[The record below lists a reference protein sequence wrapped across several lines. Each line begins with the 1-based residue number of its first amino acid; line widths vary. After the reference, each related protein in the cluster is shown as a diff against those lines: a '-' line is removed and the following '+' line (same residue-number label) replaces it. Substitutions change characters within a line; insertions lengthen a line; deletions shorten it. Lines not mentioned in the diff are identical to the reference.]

1 MLYDVYYSMYE
12 YVSVVMLSIARERPM
27 SATTIYNEIQA
38 ALKRGE
44 RFTIA
49 TVVKTAGA
57 APCAVGSK
65 MLVCADGTTSGSF
78 AGPKTDGRV
87 AQEALQ
93 VIHDG
98 QSRLTHIHLDADQG
112 EAVGSCGATLEVFFE
127 VLRPE
132 PRLIIAGA
140 GYVAQA
146 LARLAS
152 ALDFRIVVVDDRRDL
167 ADPIVFEDKVQL
179 TFGDIPQTIHELE
192 PDESSWIVIVTR
204 GHHLDKDALRA
215 ALETNAAYIGMIGS
229 TSKVKH
235 IFKDLLKEGL
245 TRERLEQVHA
255 PIGLDLG
262 AETPDEIALSIAAV
276 MLMIRKKGSGASLNT
291 LHRLLEDE
299 VGVER

>member
-1 MLYDVYYSMYE
+1 
-12 YVSVVMLSIARERPM
+12 M
-27 SATTIYNEIQA
+27 SASTIYNEIQTSF
-38 ALKRGE
+38 KRGE
-44 RFTIA
+44 RIAIA

-57 APCAVGSK
+57 APCGVGSK
-65 MLVCADGTTSGSF
+65 MLVRADGATSGSF
-78 AGPKTDGRV
+78 AGPKTDGKV
-87 AQEALQ
+87 TQEALQ
-93 VIHDG
+93 AIRDG
-98 QSRLTHIHLDADQG
+98 HSYLTHIHLDADQG

-167 ADPIVFEDKVQL
+167 ADPIVFDDKVQL

-204 GHHLDKDALRA
+204 GHHLDKDALQA
-215 ALETNAAYIGMIGS
+215 ALETNATYVGMIGS
-229 TSKVKH
+229 PSKVKR
-235 IFKDLLKEGL
+235 IFKDLLKEGIS
-245 TRERLEQVHA
+245 RERLEQVHA

-262 AETPDEIALSIAAV
+262 AETPDEIALSIAAEMV
-276 MLMIRKKGSGASLNT
+276 MIRKKASGASLKT
-291 LHRLLEDE
+291 IHHLLEEE
-299 VGVER
+299 VPVES

>member
-1 MLYDVYYSMYE
+1 
-12 YVSVVMLSIARERPM
+12 M
-27 SATTIYNEIQA
+27 SASTIYNEIQTSF
-38 ALKRGE
+38 KRGE
-44 RFTIA
+44 RIAIA

-57 APCAVGSK
+57 APCGVGSK
-65 MLVCADGTTSGSF
+65 MLVRADGATSGSF
-78 AGPKTDGRV
+78 AGPKTDGKV
-87 AQEALQ
+87 TQEALQ
-93 VIHDG
+93 AIRDG
-98 QSRLTHIHLDADQG
+98 HSYLTHIHLDADQG

-167 ADPIVFEDKVQL
+167 ADPIVFDDKVQL

-204 GHHLDKDALRA
+204 GHHLDKDALQA
-215 ALETNAAYIGMIGS
+215 ALKTNATYVGMIGS
-229 TSKVKH
+229 PSKVKR
-235 IFKDLLKEGL
+235 IFKDLLKEGIS
-245 TRERLEQVHA
+245 RERLEQVHA

-262 AETPDEIALSIAAV
+262 AETPDEIALSIAAEMV
-276 MLMIRKKGSGASLNT
+276 MIRKKASGASLKT
-291 LHRLLEDE
+291 LHHLLEEE
-299 VGVER
+299 VLVES

>member
-1 MLYDVYYSMYE
+1 MR
-12 YVSVVMLSIARERPM
+12 IAGNKQEKSM
-27 SATTIYNEIQA
+27 SATIIYNEIQT

-44 RFTIA
+44 RFAIA
-49 TVVKTAGA
+49 TVIKTAGA
-57 APCAVGSK
+57 APCGVGSK
-65 MLVCADGTTSGSF
+65 MLVRADGTTSGSF

-98 QSRLTHIHLDADQG
+98 QSHLTHIHLDADQG

-127 VLRPE
+127 VLHPE

-167 ADPIVFEDKVQL
+167 ANPVVFEDKVQL

-204 GHHLDKDALRA
+204 GHHLDKDALQA
-215 ALETNAAYIGMIGS
+215 ALETNAAYVGMIGS
-229 TSKVKH
+229 PSKVRR
-235 IFKDLLKEGL
+235 IFKDLLKEGIS
-245 TRERLEQVHA
+245 RERLEQVHA

-262 AETPDEIALSIAAV
+262 AETPDEIALSIAAEMV
-276 MLMIRKKGSGASLNT
+276 MIRKKGSGAALNT
-291 LHRLLEDE
+291 LHHLLDE
-299 VGVER
+299 EVPVENR